1 MKKCWWDVNY
11 KCCCETYMR
20 GRYNLCMTTG
30 TLTVTPRDD
39 VSIVNSV
46 YLVRAQYQANIM
58 ITVR

>member
-1 MKKCWWDVNY
+1 
-11 KCCCETYMR
+11 MR